1 MDIPDIPEYLI
12 ETIFGN
18 IDQRLKQNF
27 YNFYENLF
35 NMNNKEENLK
45 LLIKDIIQ
53 KEFMVAELTKISDM
67 DLHKTKHTFIA
78 PDKINKLK
86 RYNLQQIKQTKKRWY
101 NSLFKKKKTNPFN
114 IEIETANN
122 NITLYGP
129 EVFLIYTKLEVLKN

>member
-12 ETIFGN
+12 ETIFEN

-86 RYNLQQIKQTKKRWY
+86 RYNLQQIKQTKKDGIIHY
-101 NSLFKKKKTNPFN
+101 
-114 IEIETANN
+114 
-122 NITLYGP
+122 
-129 EVFLIYTKLEVLKN
+129 LKRKNKSI

>member
-53 KEFMVAELTKISDM
+53 K
-67 DLHKTKHTFIA
+67 
-78 PDKINKLK
+78 
-86 RYNLQQIKQTKKRWY
+86 NLW
-101 NSLFKKKKTNPFN
+101 
-114 IEIETANN
+114 
-122 NITLYGP
+122 
-129 EVFLIYTKLEVLKN
+129 